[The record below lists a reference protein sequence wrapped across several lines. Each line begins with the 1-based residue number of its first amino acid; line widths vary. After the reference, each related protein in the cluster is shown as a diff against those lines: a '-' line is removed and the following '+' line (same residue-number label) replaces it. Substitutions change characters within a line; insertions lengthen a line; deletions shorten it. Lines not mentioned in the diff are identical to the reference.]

1 MSASRTS
8 TVFAVVSF
16 LLAASAARAQDA
28 VEVTASALNVRTGP
42 GTSHAAVGLAHQ
54 GEVYPVLARQGEWV
68 RLQFGARD
76 GWSHGTYLRA
86 SPAEVKAVAA
96 DSLNVRSGGSTRYRA
111 LGQLPRGARVA
122 VRASSG
128 EWRRIDFEGR
138 AGWVH
143 GAYLVAPGSN
153 TPVTPPPPTT
163 TRPRSRA
170 GFIQLRA
177 SGPGFRSIAPASRRW
192 GTPTMVYGLERI
204 ALRWRDEQPGAPRM
218 SIEDI
223 SYENG
228 GPISGHVSHQR
239 GVDVDVWPIRRDA
252 SEGAVTRLQL
262 AYSRTRTAALLRL
275 FRAELPITLI
285 LFNDAAIP
293 GVSDWP
299 NHDNHF
305 HARIR

>member
-1 MSASRTS
+1 MSATRT
-8 TVFAVVSF
+8 FAVVV
-16 LLAASAARAQDA
+16 LLGLAASAAHAQDA
-28 VEVTASALNVRTGP
+28 MEVTASALNVRSGP
-42 GTSHAAVGLAHQ
+42 GTANGVIGLAHQ

-76 GWSHGTYLRA
+76 GWSHGSYLR
-86 SPAEVKAVAA
+86 SSSAEVKAVSA
-96 DSLNVRSGGSTRYRA
+96 DSLNVRSGGATRFRA
-111 LGQLPRGARVA
+111 LGHLPRGARVA

-128 EWRRIDFEGR
+128 DWRRIDFEGR

-143 GAYLVAPGSN
+143 GAYLVTPGT
-153 TPVTPPPPTT
+153 TPVTPQPAPGSRPT
-163 TRPRSRA
+163 SRA

-204 ALRWRDEQPGAPRM
+204 AARWAAQEPTAGRM

-223 SYENG
+223 SFENG
-228 GPISGHVSHQR
+228 GPISGHASHQR
-239 GVDVDVWPIRRDA
+239 GVDADVWPIRTDG
-252 SEGAVTRLQL
+252 SEGAVTRFQS
-262 AYSRTRTAALLRL
+262 AYSRTRTTALLRL
-275 FRAELPITLI
+275 VQAELPVTHI
-285 LFNDAAIP
+285 FWNDSTAP

-305 HARIR
+305 HVRTSR